1 MKEEDVSKAVSEVI
15 SLNRTALDEYKNPPD
30 QRHNHANIVKNFQQE
45 YTAYLE
51 TWAFKPI
58 RWDSWDT
65 TIYDECQTQSAKGLA
80 LP

>member
-51 TWAFKPI
+51 TWAFKLI
-58 RWDSWDT
+58 RWFS
-65 TIYDECQTQSAKGLA
+65 QSKMNVKLSQQRV
-80 LP
+80 

>member
-51 TWAFKPI
+51 TWAFKLI
-58 RWDSWDT
+58 RWFS
-65 TIYDECQTQSAKGLA
+65 QSMMNVKLSQQRVC
-80 LP
+80 PRRFQ